1 MRSRFPVSEDDLWS
15 TLFKQQQLHGGG
27 PTKSGVLHSMGG
39 IGEGIS
45 TTSSS
50 GSSSGDSNG
59 GPKKKRKSKRIATNG
74 FGASV
79 MVEESIPLEGTTS
92 GNGLPSSPRHSSQR
106 VKPMEVTPARKS
118 RKSRSS
124 SSSSST
130 TTSKSTT
137 TSSGDKKDSH
147 SKRSTR
153 SQQGG
158 NKKKGQKKGSSS
170 KASSDDSTL
179 ASFRGVGSS
188 SPIEADDLIGFSQGR
203 NYPVGVLLED
213 WEKALDF
220 ALKQRKKKH
229 GWKDDGAYGT
239 TVSES
244 CECTL

>member
-1 MRSRFPVSEDDLWS
+1 
-15 TLFKQQQLHGGG
+15 
-27 PTKSGVLHSMGG
+27 MGG

-124 SSSSST
+124 SSSD
-130 TTSKSTT
+130 SKSTT
-137 TSSGDKKDSH
+137 TSSGNKKDSH

-158 NKKKGQKKGSSS
+158 NKKKGQKKGSSSS